1 MFKFLP
7 KVIPVLVCWGIFV
20 YALLQIPYPNS
31 LTQATAWQLL
41 SFFIPL
47 FLALTFTLNLF
58 LKFYLSSSSI
68 SLGIIF
74 LLFLKAL
81 DTLSFVSAG
90 LTIIAVGLL
99 LSYFR
104 KAKRK
109 NKLTIS
115 SKIPKLTSLQRKKQ

>member
-1 MFKFLP
+1 MLKFLP
-7 KVIPVLVCWGIFV
+7 KVVQALIFWGIFV
-20 YALLQIPYPNS
+20 YVVLQIPYPES
-31 LTQATAWQLL
+31 LTGATAFQLL

-47 FLALTFTLNLF
+47 FLTLTFTLNLF
-58 LKFYLSSSSI
+58 LNSSFLSASV

-81 DTLSFVSAG
+81 DTLNFVSAG
-90 LTIIAVGLL
+90 LTIIAVVLL

-109 NKLTIS
+109 GLTYI
-115 SKIPKLTSLQRKKQ
+115 SKIPKLTNLRRKNK